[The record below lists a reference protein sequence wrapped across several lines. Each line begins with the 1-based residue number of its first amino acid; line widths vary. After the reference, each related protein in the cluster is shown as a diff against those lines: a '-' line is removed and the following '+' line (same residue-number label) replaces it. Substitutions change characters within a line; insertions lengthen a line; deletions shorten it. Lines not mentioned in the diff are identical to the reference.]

1 MIVDRGGPTLIHG
14 YSNEY
19 PSFLQKKSVYIVYNT
34 CVFMKNK
41 KQNNIHLFG
50 PVEAILAQ
58 PCVRRDSRQPMR
70 LACVLPPLAFA
81 CILPPLPAS
90 CTPARPAAA
99 CLCQFVCVAASC
111 RRWPLRCARNRT
123 PAPLARRDG
132 DARSPPLAKRQH
144 VLMSIFCS
152 GVLDFYHL

>member
-1 MIVDRGGPTLIHG
+1 
-14 YSNEY
+14 
-19 PSFLQKKSVYIVYNT
+19 
-34 CVFMKNK
+34 MKNK

-50 PVEAILAQ
+50 PVEGILAQ

-70 LACVLPPLAFA
+70 LACVPPPLAFA
-81 CILPPLPAS
+81 CILL
-90 CTPARPAAA
+90 PAAA
-99 CLCQFVCVAASC
+99 SCVLHSCPTCRRLPLPVCLRGCVLPRC

-152 GVLDFYHL
+152 GVLDFCHLVISESRTGIRHIGIL